1 LDTKAGVTLTVTVG
15 ADGTKLPL
23 YFITAGKSMVCTRKL
38 VVAEPHMAYHTES
51 GWMRAHIM
59 PHYFE
64 HIIYPITGGEH
75 CMLLLDSY
83 SAHIKKEV
91 YEAADRWNIELV
103 VVPACMT
110 STMSPLDV
118 GVNGPLKAM
127 YSKKWRHERLFNN
140 NNNNTTQL
148 AYGDASKFAIQSYN
162 NLSATTI
169 RHSFTNSVAFP
180 PDPNLTLTQLESTE
194 DLLKED
200 LATLNTPPPPPPPS
214 PPRSSPNY
222 SQRRS
227 NNFVFSQ
234 RLRSSQRI
242 ATNLSDPTIS
252 DAILARSLVEDL
264 DDL

>member
-1 LDTKAGVTLTVTVG
+1 MAVTVA

-23 YFITAGKSMVCTRKL
+23 YFITSGTTMVCCNKL
-38 VVAEPHMAYHTES
+38 AVPEPHVAYHTES
-51 GWMRAHIM
+51 GWMRANIM
-59 PHYFE
+59 SHYFDN
-64 HIIYPITGGEH
+64 IIYPITGGQP

-83 SAHIKKEV
+83 TAHIKPEV
-91 YEAADRWNIELV
+91 YQVAERYNIELV

-140 NNNNTTQL
+140 NSTSSTKL
-148 AYGDASKFAIQSYN
+148 AYADATKFAIQSYN
-162 NLSATTI
+162 NLSTTTI
-169 RHSFTNSVAFP
+169 KHSFTNSVAFP
-180 PDPNLTLTQLESTE
+180 PDPNLSLSQLESTE

-200 LATLNTPPPPPPPS
+200 INILNTPPPPPPSS
-214 PPRSSPNY
+214 PPRTSPNY

-234 RLRSSQRI
+234 STRSSSRI

-252 DAILARSLVEDL
+252 DAMLARSLVDNL
-264 DDL
+264 DDY